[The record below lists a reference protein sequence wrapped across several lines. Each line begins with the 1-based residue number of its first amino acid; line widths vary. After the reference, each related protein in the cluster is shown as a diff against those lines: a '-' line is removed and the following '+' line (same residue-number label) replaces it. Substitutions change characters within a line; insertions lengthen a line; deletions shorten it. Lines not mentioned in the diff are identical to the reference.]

1 MRSFVESFLLLCVA
15 LTAFAQGDRGTITGT
30 VADPANAM
38 VTSAVV
44 SARNTET
51 GAQYDTVTTATGNY
65 TLSSLPAGV
74 YEVIVSAPGFSKSV
88 QQGLRVQVAM
98 TIRVDVIL
106 KVGSTNE
113 SVTVSAAAALIR
125 TENAEQ
131 SQTISGE
138 RINNLPLNFG
148 VIAGGYLRSPFAFM
162 NLTPGALQSG
172 QNVMRVNGVTNN
184 VTMRIEGQDAT
195 NTNSNSRIDELQPS
209 VEAVQEFTLQ
219 TSNFSAEYGQVGG
232 GIFNF
237 TTKSGTNQYH
247 GTAYENFSNEALN
260 AGAPWT
266 DDGSGH
272 LVRPRARKHDFGF
285 SAGGPIRIPRVYNGK
300 NRTFFFGNIEFY
312 RDTKIASGTYQTV
325 PTLAMR
331 NGDFS
336 GVLTGK
342 QLTSGGRPAVD
353 PLGAN
358 INENVIYDPGTTATL
373 SSGSVVRTPFPNN
386 IIPQNK
392 MDPVALAIQKLIPL
406 PTNNLAVNNW
416 QQVYP
421 NNKQMNV
428 PSIKIDHS
436 LNDKMKAS
444 FYFSRFSTNQYV
456 NPDGLPVPLT
466 QLRILYERND
476 TWRTNY
482 DYTISPTMVLH
493 AGIGYIRYRN
503 PDVMVEGVK
512 NYDAVGQLGL
522 KGSVLT
528 PSGFPRITGLS
539 GSLGGMGL
547 NMGPSNG
554 NLYFEDKPTANASLS
569 YIRGNHSYKIGG
581 DWRIDVWTNRAYN
594 QAIGNYTF
602 GTAQTGQPSTQASPV
617 SGGSVG
623 FGYASF
629 LLGSAASATV
639 GPPGDPQYRRKS
651 YSLFLQDTWK
661 VTRKLTLDY
670 GIRWDQ
676 AMPTREIHNRWS
688 AFSPKVANP
697 SAGGLLGATIYEGFG
712 AGRCNCQFTDVYPY
726 AVGPRVGGAYQLTP
740 KTVLRGGWGLTY
752 TPLIA
757 FGYLGFGS
765 ALGTGWNTLSFSPN
779 NSWDPALL
787 LKNGMQYNL
796 SDLYTASFDPGIR
809 PQAGQI
815 NNPPNLID
823 RSSGRPGRVNQ
834 WNLSLQREV
843 SANLVVEAAY
853 VGSRGAWLNANAL
866 TAFNNITPQ
875 RLTAFGLDIN
885 NAADRTL
892 LRSTITSAAVVARGF
907 KLPYASFPTGQTLDQ
922 ALRPFPQFGALGPTG
937 APLGNSWYDALQAK
951 VTKRLSRGLELT
963 SSFTWQK
970 ELDTLQG
977 VNDVFNRPNQKNIAS
992 ASQPFQF
999 VTAYNYEVPK
1009 FGSNKLIRTVVSGWT
1024 LGGVLRYSSGT
1035 PIAVPASNNSLSGLL
1050 QQNTR
1055 MNRVPDQPLFLVSNL
1070 NCKCFDPGRTFV
1082 LNPKAWSDPADGQWG
1097 YGAAYYSDYR
1107 NRRQPDEQ
1115 MSIGRIFRLR
1125 ERMTFQIRAE
1135 FFNVFNRT
1143 VFPAISGNNP
1153 VTTPTTNANGLIT
1166 GGFGFYNTS
1175 TAGNVQTG
1183 GIIPTSRNG
1192 QLVARF
1198 EW

>member
-1 MRSFVESFLLLCVA
+1 MRSFAESFLLLFVA

-38 VTSAVV
+38 VAGAVV

-113 SVTVSAAAALIR
+113 SITVSAAAALIR

-266 DDGSGH
+266 DDGNGH

-373 SSGSVVRTPFPNN
+373 SNGSVVRTPFPGN
-386 IIPQNK
+386 IIPQNT
-392 MDPVALAIQKLIPL
+392 MDPVALGIQKLIPL

-476 TWRTNY
+476 TWRSNY

-493 AGIGYIRYRN
+493 VGIGYIRYRN

-569 YIRGNHSYKIGG
+569 YIRGNHSYKLGA

-623 FGYASF
+623 YGYASF

-688 AFSPKVANP
+688 AFSPNVANP

-726 AVGPRVGGAYQLTP
+726 AIGPRIGGAYQLTP

-765 ALGTGWNTLSFSPN
+765 ALGTGWSTLSFSPN

-787 LKNGMQYNL
+787 MKNGMQYNL
-796 SDLYTASFDPGIR
+796 VRSLHCVVRSRNSAAGR
-809 PQAGQI
+809 PDQQSSE
-815 NNPPNLID
+815 PD
-823 RSSGRPGRVNQ
+823 RSQQRASGPRQPVESVIAAR
-834 WNLSLQREV
+834 SLGEPCR
-843 SANLVVEAAY
+843 
-853 VGSRGAWLNANAL
+853 R
-866 TAFNNITPQ
+866 
-875 RLTAFGLDIN
+875 
-885 NAADRTL
+885 
-892 LRSTITSAAVVARGF
+892 
-907 KLPYASFPTGQTLDQ
+907 
-922 ALRPFPQFGALGPTG
+922 
-937 APLGNSWYDALQAK
+937 
-951 VTKRLSRGLELT
+951 
-963 SSFTWQK
+963 
-970 ELDTLQG
+970 
-977 VNDVFNRPNQKNIAS
+977 
-992 ASQPFQF
+992 
-999 VTAYNYEVPK
+999 
-1009 FGSNKLIRTVVSGWT
+1009 
-1024 LGGVLRYSSGT
+1024 
-1035 PIAVPASNNSLSGLL
+1035 SGL
-1050 QQNTR
+1050 
-1055 MNRVPDQPLFLVSNL
+1055 
-1070 NCKCFDPGRTFV
+1070 
-1082 LNPKAWSDPADGQWG
+1082 
-1097 YGAAYYSDYR
+1097 
-1107 NRRQPDEQ
+1107 RRQPRRVAQRQCAD
-1115 MSIGRIFRLR
+1115 G
-1125 ERMTFQIRAE
+1125 
-1135 FFNVFNRT
+1135 
-1143 VFPAISGNNP
+1143 
-1153 VTTPTTNANGLIT
+1153 
-1166 GGFGFYNTS
+1166 
-1175 TAGNVQTG
+1175 VQQHHAATTG
-1183 GIIPTSRNG
+1183 GIRSGHQQCHGPHSFAQHHHQRRRCGARLQAALRQLSDGSDTGPGAAPIPTVRRPRSYRSSSG
-1192 QLVARF
+1192 QLVVRRASGQGHQTPLSRPGADLF
-1198 EW
+1198 LHMAEGTGYAAGRQRCIQPAKPEEHRGSFPALPVCYGVQL